1 MGQRVYVRR
10 VDCHHR
16 VEQEGQV
23 DPLRLTGELEGVGI
37 AVESP
42 GPLGYGRGD
51 AGRVGRREEP
61 NLGGAVW
68 ERVDDL
74 YGVVGDRGDRHDLA
88 NELCLQARQGGSSDD
103 FGQSHGERPKRT
115 RLPLRDAPVVGAT
128 VAL

>member
-42 GPLGYGRGD
+42 GPPGYGLGD
-51 AGRVGRREEP
+51 AARVGRRDQP
-61 NLGGAVW
+61 NLGRAVW

-74 YGVVGDRGDRHDLA
+74 EGVVGNRGDRDHPAD
-88 NELCLQARQGGSSDD
+88 EVWFQARQGGSSDD
-103 FGQSHGERPKRT
+103 FGEIHATIAG
-115 RLPLRDAPVVGAT
+115 LRSPS
-128 VAL
+128 